1 MKYVAVLLLLCV
13 LPLNA
18 QDYVL
23 VSGAAGTPSF
33 DTACKI
39 WRLSAGS
46 TALELMLDLGAE
58 IGVMPSEQ
66 YPKNSKHW
74 TVAMEVPGFYAIR
87 AFPDEQTLVVW
98 SEVEEGIGAVFCFDV
113 RQLPDYKRAHP
124 RGKFKCH
131 LSRHDPCPH
140 KNRKETRVV
149 SS

>member
-1 MKYVAVLLLLCV
+1 
-13 LPLNA
+13 
-18 QDYVL
+18 
-23 VSGAAGTPSF
+23 
-33 DTACKI
+33 
-39 WRLSAGS
+39 
-46 TALELMLDLGAE
+46 
-58 IGVMPSEQ
+58 
-66 YPKNSKHW
+66 
-74 TVAMEVPGFYAIR
+74 MEVPGFYAIR
-87 AFPDEQTLVVW
+87 AFPHAQTLVVW